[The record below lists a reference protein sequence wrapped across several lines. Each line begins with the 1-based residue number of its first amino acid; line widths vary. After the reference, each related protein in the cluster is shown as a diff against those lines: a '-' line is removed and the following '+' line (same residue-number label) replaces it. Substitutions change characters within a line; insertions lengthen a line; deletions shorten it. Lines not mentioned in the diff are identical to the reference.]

1 MEMNKAS
8 RIIGLFETYTP
19 EDVDVIVPKFQD
31 SIQAPFVKVYKS
43 TLGGV
48 QNTSILLTV
57 SLDPKEA
64 WSYGILENSRYFKMH
79 YYQDGTLELFSGG
92 RGLTKFRKT
101 RTKNP
106 EDSLEKINKYISLQG
121 EPK

>member
-1 MEMNKAS
+1 MNKS
-8 RIIGLFETYTP
+8 NKILSLFETYTP
-19 EDVDVIVPKFQD
+19 DQTDSIVDKFQTG
-31 SIQAPFVKVYKS
+31 IQAPYVKAYKS

-57 SLDPKEA
+57 SLDSKEA
-64 WSYGILENSRYFKMH
+64 WYFGILENSRYFKMH
-79 YYQDGTLELFSGG
+79 YLNDGVLELFSGG

-106 EDSLEKINKYISLQG
+106 DDALAKINKYISLQ
-121 EPK
+121 EELV